1 MKNLKIKKIMSI
13 AFFEYLRIHIKQN
26 WWCHLM
32 LRRMLSAIVFS
43 CTDLCPILCITCLE
57 TVFCS
62 FSFAHLHFLFE
73 WLLII

>member
-1 MKNLKIKKIMSI
+1 MKILKIKKIMSI

-43 CTDLCPILCITCLE
+43 CTNLCPILCITCLE
-57 TVFCS
+57 SVFVLS
-62 FSFAHLHFLFE
+62 HLHICTSFLNGC
-73 WLLII
+73 